1 MSVVTLGIDASDLI
15 ARLAV
20 VRSNGRGGARA
31 ETRGGART
39 EARGGARAEVIARG
53 IIAANTPAAIGDAA
67 RKTLTNAGKV
77 ATVAVAL
84 PVAGDVIGDALNEA
98 LNAAGA
104 KQPLC
109 LTAGTAAAIAEQQC
123 GAGVGTQ
130 QLIAFSIAE
139 HVTAGV
145 LIDGKPWR
153 GAHGLASSIGWLAL
167 NPVERED
174 YRRYGSLE
182 AEVASAGIVRR
193 FVWRIK
199 SGDRS
204 RVADQ
209 VNGDFSKITAADI
222 LQGARSG
229 DGVSISVVRDTAKY
243 IGMAVANLATL
254 FDPET
259 IVLGGIIASSGDIML
274 DAIRTETARRLFPPQ
289 AEQVR
294 VVLSTLGDDAV
305 AIGAAI
311 AAARA

>member
-1 MSVVTLGIDASDLI
+1 MSDVTLGVDVSDVI

-20 VRSNGRGGARA
+20 VRGGDVVSSGIVASNKPGAIR
-31 ETRGGART
+31 
-39 EARGGARAEVIARG
+39 
-53 IIAANTPAAIGDAA
+53 DAA
-67 RKTLTNAGKV
+67 KKALAHTGKV
-77 ATVAVAL
+77 SRVAVAL
-84 PVAGDVIGDALNEA
+84 PTASDAIAGDLSDALLA
-98 LNAAGA
+98 ATSKATPLTPIAAGN
-104 KQPLC
+104 
-109 LTAGTAAAIAEQQC
+109 AAAIAEHQC
-123 GAGVGTQ
+123 GAAVGARQ
-130 QLIAFSIAE
+130 MVAFSIAE

-145 LIDGKPWR
+145 LIDGQPWR
-153 GAHGLASSIGWLAL
+153 GAHGLASSVGWLAL

-209 VNGDFSKITAADI
+209 VKDDFSRISAADI

-243 IGMAVANLATL
+243 IGMAIANLATM

-259 IVLGGIIASSGDIML
+259 IVLGGMIASSGDIML
-274 DAIRTETARRLFPPQ
+274 DAIKVETARRLLPQ
-289 AEQVR
+289 QSEQVQ
-294 VVLSTLGDDAV
+294 VVLSTLGDDAI
-305 AIGAAI
+305 AIGAAL
-311 AAARA
+311 AAGRP